1 MMASVI
7 GAMASGGRQPALRVG
22 LAEVFPISGEE
33 F

>member
-7 GAMASGGRQPALRVG
+7 GAMASGGRRTALRVG
-22 LAEVFPISGEE
+22 LAHVFPISGED

>member
-7 GAMASGGRQPALRVG
+7 GAMACGGRQPAFRVG
-22 LAEVFPISGEE
+22 LADVFPISGQD